1 MNEHKP
7 EQMAASLQRAVQQ
20 VIAKGL
26 QDPRVSGLITVTSVK
41 VTSDLAEAFIH
52 VSIYPEEK
60 EKLTLHGLE
69 SAKSFIRRAAGDLVR
84 SRSLPAFFFKLDR
97 SLKKQAKI
105 LQEINRAMEET
116 KDRSFSSSPP
126 GSDALPNPPE
136 HDLPTATP
144 PAASPHP
151 DEPR

>member
-7 EQMAASLQRAVQQ
+7 DQMAAALQRAVQQ

-26 QDPRVSGLITVTSVK
+26 QDPRVSGLITVTSVR
-41 VTSDLAEAFIH
+41 VTADCAEAFIN

-69 SAKSFIRRAAGDLVR
+69 SAKAFIRRQAGDLVR

-97 SLKKQAKI
+97 SLKVQAKI
-105 LQEINRAMEET
+105 LTEINRAIEET
-116 KDRSFSSSPP
+116 KGRSFESSPRP
-126 GSDALPNPPE
+126 EPISTPTPNPTNADRNPE
-136 HDLPTATP
+136 DP
-144 PAASPHP
+144 P
-151 DEPR
+151 R